1 MDFPLLSLIIWFP
14 LAGALVAALVPRD
27 NKSAIQTT
35 AISTMAAG
43 FGLGVWLIAGF
54 RQGEAGMQMVEAYE
68 WIPAIGAKYI
78 VGIDGI
84 SLFMV
89 ILTLFI
95 FPIAILASLGQIQDR
110 LKAYVVFMLILES
123 AILGAFCALDLLLF
137 FFFWE
142 AMLVPM
148 YFLIAGWGGKR
159 RVFAAI
165 KFFLYTMLGSAFL
178 LVGIFVIAWMHQKQT
193 GSISFDLHSLLDIEI
208 SRSAQVWL
216 FIAFSVSFAIKVPI
230 FPLHTWLPDAH
241 TEAPTA
247 GSVVLAAVL
256 LKLGAYGFLRYS
268 IPMFPRATVELT
280 GVLMTLGVIGI
291 IYGAILCL
299 RQGDIKRLVAYSS
312 VSHLGFVV
320 LGIFALTF
328 QGIQGGVLQ
337 MLNHGIATGALFL
350 LVGMIYERR
359 HTREIDAF
367 GGLASKMPVFAGLFL
382 VTVFAS
388 IGLPGMGGFV
398 GELLILAGAFLRNPA
413 IAGAAATGVILAAVY
428 LLWAYQRVFTGRI
441 TNKENEQL
449 TDIGVK
455 EILIVVPLVA
465 LMLFIGFFPRYFLD
479 RTEPSVRQVLTRV
492 EEKGRYHQP
501 EIPSLIEGPG
511 NRASEDSH
519 GGHGEIP

>member
-1 MDFPLLSLIIWFP
+1 MEFPLLSLIIWLP
-14 LAGALVAALVPRD
+14 LAGAVAAALMPRE
-27 NKSAIQTT
+27 NKQAIQAV
-35 AISTMAAG
+35 AIAASLAG
-43 FGLGVWLIAGF
+43 LGLGVWLFAGF
-54 RQGEAGMQMVEAYE
+54 EQGHAAVQLVEAYE

-89 ILTLFI
+89 LLTLFI
-95 FPIAILASLGQIQDR
+95 FPIAFLASLGQIEDR
-110 LKAYVVFMLILES
+110 LKAYVVFMLMLES

-159 RVFAAI
+159 RVYAAI

-178 LVGIFVIAWMHQKQT
+178 LVAIFVLAWMHQKQT
-193 GSISFDLHSLLDIEI
+193 GAMSFDLHSLLNMEI
-208 SRSAQVWL
+208 NRSTQIWL
-216 FIAFSVSFAIKVPI
+216 FIAFSVSFAIKVPV

-268 IPMFPRATVELT
+268 IPLFPRATVELV
-280 GVLMTLGVIGI
+280 GVLVVLGVIGI

-299 RQGDIKRLVAYSS
+299 TQSDIKRLVAYSS

-320 LGIFALTF
+320 LGIFALTL
-328 QGIQGGVLQ
+328 QGVQGGLLQ

-359 HTREIDAF
+359 HTREIDEF

-398 GELLILAGAFLRNPA
+398 GELLVLAGAFLRNPW
-413 IAGAAATGVILAAVY
+413 IAALAATGVILAAVY
-428 LLWAYQRVFTGRI
+428 LLWAYQRVFTGRVD
-441 TNKENEQL
+441 NEENEKL
-449 TDIGVK
+449 TDVGAR
-455 EILIVVPLVA
+455 EILIVAPLIA
-465 LMLFIGFFPRYFLD
+465 MMLFVGFFPRFFLD
-479 RTEPSVRQVLTRV
+479 RTEPSVRSVLTRV
-492 EEKGRYHQP
+492 EEKGRYRTP
-501 EIPSLIEGPG
+501 EIPEPAELADHEPV
-511 NRASEDSH
+511 SH
-519 GGHGEIP
+519 GEHGEAP

>member
-1 MDFPLLSLIIWFP
+1 MDFPLLSLIIWLP
-14 LAGALVAALVPRD
+14 LAGAFAVALMPRD
-27 NKSAIQTT
+27 SKAAIQAAAIATT
-35 AISTMAAG
+35 AAG
-43 FGLGVWLIAGF
+43 LGLGVWLFAGF
-54 RQGEAGMQMVEAYE
+54 KQGEAAMQMVEAYE

-89 ILTLFI
+89 LLTLFI
-95 FPIAILASLGQIQDR
+95 FPIAILASLGQIQER

-159 RVFAAI
+159 RVYAAI

-178 LVGIFVIAWMHQKQT
+178 LVAIFVLAWMHQKQT
-193 GSISFDLHSLLDIEI
+193 GSISFDLHSLLDLEI
-208 SRSAQVWL
+208 SRSTQIWL
-216 FIAFSVSFAIKVPI
+216 FAAFSVSFAIKVPV

-268 IPMFPRATVELT
+268 IPLFPRATVELT
-280 GVLMTLGVIGI
+280 GVLVILGVIGI

-299 RQGDIKRLVAYSS
+299 RQSDIKRLVAYSS

-328 QGIQGGVLQ
+328 QGIQGGLLQ

-359 HTREIDAF
+359 HTREIDEF

-398 GELLILAGAFLRNPA
+398 GELLILAGAFLKNPW

-428 LLWAYQRVFTGRI
+428 LLWAYQRVFTGKMD
-441 TNKENEQL
+441 NAENERL

-455 EILIVVPLVA
+455 EILIVAPLVV
-465 LMLFIGFFPRYFLD
+465 LMLFVGFFPRYFLE

-492 EEKGRYHQP
+492 EEKGRYHEP
-501 EIPSLIEGPG
+501 EIPEPVEAAGKPG
-511 NRASEDSH
+511 AGDSH
-519 GGHGEIP
+519 GGHGAMP